1 VGAATTGGGERAK
14 AAFERIRRVIRS
26 RPTAVNL
33 ISHEGEAREPYVV
46 PRYHEPV
53 EPAWDHVLHGRVPAT
68 RQARAMYE
76 KAQPLY
82 QKVGDVQG
90 EANCIR
96 SLGDVALMRSEYEQ
110 ARAMYEKAQP
120 LYQKVGSVQGEANC
134 IQGLGDIA
142 RALGQVEKARALYET
157 ALVLYG
163 RIPEPFS
170 LGQTHRRLARLA
182 SNTSDRLRHLN
193 SMRPAQPGSASTGR
207 TSWPSSTRN
216 SP

>member
-1 VGAATTGGGERAK
+1 MTTCGGGDHGGGERAK

-68 RQARAMYE
+68 RQARTMYE

-90 EANCIR
+90 EANCI
-96 SLGDVALMRSEYEQ
+96 
-110 ARAMYEKAQP
+110 
-120 LYQKVGSVQGEANC
+120 
-134 IQGLGDIA
+134 QGLGDIA
-142 RALGQVEKARALYET
+142 RALGQVEEARALYET
-157 ALVLYG
+157 GLLLYG
-163 RIPEPFS
+163 RIPEPYS
-170 LGQTHRRLARLA
+170 LGQTHRGLARLA
-182 SNTSDRLRHLN
+182 TNTSDRLRHVNSARAAWLSIDRPDLVAELN
-193 SMRPAQPGSASTGR
+193 EEFPPESPPA
-207 TSWPSSTRN
+207 
-216 SP
+216 

>member
-1 VGAATTGGGERAK
+1 M
-14 AAFERIRRVIRS
+14 IRS

-46 PRYHEPV
+46 QRCQEPV

-82 QKVGDVQG
+82 QKVGD
-90 EANCIR
+90 
-96 SLGDVALMRSEYEQ
+96 
-110 ARAMYEKAQP
+110 
-120 LYQKVGSVQGEANC
+120 VQGEANC